1 MIGWENV
8 TSRIGHACRLGPELL
23 KGRQLCVCH
32 ASTQRWT
39 IREGNPRSSVY
50 DHTCVTP
57 STCLSFASM
66 LISGLMKKTFCIL
79 SLTCTASV
87 YGLAPACFLLSVIQ
101 VSFSNSWGY
110 IMEIQPGFGPCSCL
124 CLWIGPRDDGKWW
137 RPIELTEF
145 CWLMPAKHPTC
156 LLISSLCLTWWIVP
170 GPTVNKRCIYVNERE
185 RESMHF
191 DVMSG

>member
-50 DHTCVTP
+50 NHTCVTP

-101 VSFSNSWGY
+101 VSFSNSWGKY
-110 IMEIQPGFGPCSCL
+110 NGDSARIWPMFLPMSLDWTSRWCKVMETHWTHRVL
-124 CLWIGPRDDGKWW
+124 
-137 RPIELTEF
+137 LTYASKASNLF
-145 CWLMPAKHPTC
+145 A
-156 LLISSLCLTWWIVP
+156 
-170 GPTVNKRCIYVNERE
+170 Y
-185 RESMHF
+185 
-191 DVMSG
+191 